1 MATKKPKVKYVYDP
15 SMCEKIIELG
25 RQGATQKAQWAAIG
39 ISKSAAD
46 TFKKNHPEFAEAANM
61 AVTLSQA
68 WWENEGIA
76 NLNNRS
82 YNTRLYEVMTK
93 AMFPED
99 YRESKDQKVDVRAE
113 VTVDFAGAVNDLI
126 KQLKAAKE

>member
-1 MATKKPKVKYVYDP
+1 
-15 SMCEKIIELG
+15 MCEKIIELG

-39 ISKSAAD
+39 ISKSAAE

-61 AVTLSQA
+61 ALTLSQA
-68 WWENEGIA
+68 WWENEGLA
-76 NLNNRS
+76 NLNNRA

-99 YRESKDQKVDVRAE
+99 YREQRDQKVDVKAE
-113 VTVDFAGAVNDLI
+113 VTVDFSSAVNDLI